1 MRSKRNGVTRNEE
14 YGGAPMRVW
23 WKAGGG
29 TRGGAM
35 VGLMCAEY
43 TGAKMISE
51 HITEI
56 IKDITF
62 HVSGMGMCEP

>member
-1 MRSKRNGVTRNEE
+1 
-14 YGGAPMRVW
+14 
-23 WKAGGG
+23 
-29 TRGGAM
+29 M
-35 VGLMCAEY
+35 VGLMSPEY
-43 TGAKMISE
+43 TGAKMIPE